1 MAGKWEPIP
10 GPTGSSC
17 QVTRGFRVTRQPRH
31 VGWQG
36 LDKGRVLPG
45 INRRRGSGGSPGWS
59 PGPAALQRWE
69 EVQGLGVVRGVAP
82 LGHVLRDA
90 RFACGETG
98 SVIMS
103 LGRAMG
109 AI

>member
-1 MAGKWEPIP
+1 M
-10 GPTGSSC
+10 
-17 QVTRGFRVTRQPRH
+17 
-31 VGWQG
+31 
-36 LDKGRVLPG
+36 
-45 INRRRGSGGSPGWS
+45 
-59 PGPAALQRWE
+59 
-69 EVQGLGVVRGVAP
+69 QGLGVVRGVAP